1 LALPLA
7 PLHSPGWELT
17 AGVHDVFREEIGW
30 PELAAAVADIYHG
43 LPAEEQ
49 AQTAILAG
57 NYGEAGAVNLYGPAH
72 GLPEAISG
80 IIAQRLLRRRGGDNT
95 YSGRIGV
102 YELMS
107 VDPLLRDAIRR
118 NAPQNELEQL
128 ASQTGYRPM
137 IDDARDKADVGLTDA
152 GEIQRV
158 LGD

>member
-1 LALPLA
+1 MVDLGVEGYLLA
-7 PLHSPGWELT
+7 
-17 AGVHDVFREEIGW
+17 
-30 PELAAAVADIYHG
+30 
-43 LPAEEQ
+43 
-49 AQTAILAG
+49 
-57 NYGEAGAVNLYGPAH
+57 
-72 GLPEAISG
+72 EAISG